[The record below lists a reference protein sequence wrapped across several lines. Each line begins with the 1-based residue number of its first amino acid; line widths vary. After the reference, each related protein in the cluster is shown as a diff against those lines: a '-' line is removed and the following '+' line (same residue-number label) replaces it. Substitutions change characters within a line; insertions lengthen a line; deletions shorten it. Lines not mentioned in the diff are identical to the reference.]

1 MIGLRAESVHL
12 NAGCFFFD
20 RAVDLFF
27 DCLKKNFVRTM
38 ILLLPPTV
46 FQTRYTRFWSASLV
60 FFNEL

>member
-12 NAGCFFFD
+12 NAGCFFSTVLSIY
-20 RAVDLFF
+20 RLSE
-27 DCLKKNFVRTM
+27 KNFVRTM